1 MATQVEEHTHTQGS
15 SSSSSSNSRDMSAGL
30 RLGGCPSAGS
40 ASTCPTGR
48 RTLLV
53 SKNLQAE

>member
-30 RLGGCPSAGS
+30 RPGGCPSAGS